1 MSNRRQFLK
10 SIPVVAAATTLAVST
25 LARAQAGGSILDDK
39 DPPAVDLGYKADT
52 NKVDKTKYPKHEASQ
67 RCGNCYLYDGKAGA
81 PKGDCP
87 LFGGQVAANGWCIAW
102 VKKA

>member
-1 MSNRRQFLK
+1 MTKTRPLSTSVIRQIRTR
-10 SIPVVAAATTLAVST
+10 S
-25 LARAQAGGSILDDK
+25 
-39 DPPAVDLGYKADT
+39 
-52 NKVDKTKYPKHEASQ
+52 DKTKYPKHEASQ